1 MATHAHSTP
10 GGSPL
15 PFAVID
21 LDNHPDGTLMRL
33 CSQAARLR
41 DRAYLEGIDI
51 YQCPGPEYVPCLH
64 RLINQVS
71 DTAPRTQ
78 EGFRLKALFL
88 LGDDDDP
95 RNTWPVRAP
104 LVSVIKD
111 ALRLGLQS

>member
-1 MATHAHSTP
+1 MAIHDHSTP
-10 GGSPL
+10 NRGRLQLGI
-15 PFAVID
+15 ID
-21 LDNHPDGTLMRL
+21 LDTHPDGALMRL
-33 CSQAARLR
+33 CSQASRLR
-41 DRAYLEGIDI
+41 DRAYFEGIDI

-95 RNTWPVRAP
+95 RNTWAVRAP